1 MGLKEYVIKRIIIT
15 ILLVWIIATVNFLIF
30 NALPGTSLQ
39 RYVVRSLSGGGEA
52 ITPEE
57 IDALKRM
64 FGFGLPLHEKYA
76 VYLRSMFT
84 FNFGYS
90 FHQGKVVD
98 SIADHL
104 PNTLILMGTSE
115 MMAITFGILLGVIV
129 AYKRGSFLDSTV
141 VTSSLLAYSVP
152 VFWLGW
158 ILLNSFSVSLGWFPI
173 QGHSPTTWG
182 FNPPGPLEYIVGRA
196 HHLVLP
202 ATTLFIFLVG
212 GWILL
217 ARATVL
223 ETITEDYVV
232 TAQAKGLK
240 TRTVLFK
247 HVLKNASLPLVTSV
261 ALTLGFLITGAIITE
276 TVFSYEGMGLLTI
289 RAIHDDDLPI
299 LQAIFFVI
307 SILVVLANF
316 AADLIYGIIDPRI
329 KYG

>member
-1 MGLKEYVIKRIIIT
+1 MGLKEYVIKRIFIT
-15 ILLVWIIATVNFLIF
+15 ILLIWVVATVNFLIF

-39 RYVVRSLSGGGEA
+39 RYVVRSLSGGSEGISTED
-52 ITPEE
+52 IEE
-57 IDALKRM
+57 LKRM
-64 FGFGLPLHEKYA
+64 FGFGLPLHEKYG
-76 VYLRSMFT
+76 VYLKSMFT
-84 FNFGYS
+84 LNFGYS
-90 FHQGKVVD
+90 FHCGKVVD
-98 SIADHL
+98 AIASHL

-129 AYKRGSFLDSTV
+129 AYKRGSLFDSTV

-158 ILLNSFSVSLGWFPI
+158 IILNSFSVSLGWFPI
-173 QGHSPTTWG
+173 QGFQPTAWG
-182 FNPPGPLEYIVGRA
+182 FNPPGPLEYIAGRI

-247 HVLKNASLPLVTSV
+247 HVLKNASLPLITSV

-289 RAIHDDDLPI
+289 RAINDDDLPV
-299 LQAIFFVI
+299 LQAVFFVI

>member
-1 MGLKEYVIKRIIIT
+1 MGLREYVIKRIIVT
-15 ILLVWIIATVNFLIF
+15 VLLIWVIASVNFVIF

-39 RYVVRSLSGGGEA
+39 RYVVRSLGAGEGMA
-52 ITPEE
+52 QEE
-57 IDALKRM
+57 IEELKRM
-64 FGFGLPLHEKYA
+64 FGFGKPLHEKYMI
-76 VYLRSMFT
+76 YLRSMFT

-90 FHQGKVVD
+90 FHQGKVVGAVMT
-98 SIADHL
+98 SL
-104 PNTLILMGTSE
+104 PNTLILMGISE
-115 MMAITFGILLGVIV
+115 IAAMIFGIILGVIV
-129 AYKRGSFLDSTV
+129 AYKRGSIFDSSV
-141 VTSSLLAYSVP
+141 VTGSLLTYSLP

-158 ILLNSFSVSLGWFPI
+158 IILNAFAVSLGWFPI
-173 QGHSPTTWG
+173 QGFQPTEWG
-182 FNPPGPLEYIVGRA
+182 FNPPGPLEYIFGRL

-202 ATTLFIFLVG
+202 ATTLFIFLMG

-276 TVFSYEGMGLLTI
+276 TVFSYGGMGLLTI
-289 RAIHDDDLPI
+289 RAIHDNDLPV

-307 SILVVLANF
+307 GILVVLANF

>member
-1 MGLKEYVIKRIIIT
+1 MGLKEYVIRRILIT
-15 ILLVWIIATVNFLIF
+15 LLLIWVIATVNFLIF

-39 RYVVRSLSGGGEA
+39 RYVVRSLSGGSSASSEQ
-52 ITPEE
+52 IE
-57 IDALKRM
+57 ALKRM
-64 FGFGLPLHEKYA
+64 FGFGLPLHEKYG
-76 VYLRSMFT
+76 VYMKSMFT
-84 FNFGYS
+84 FDFGYS
-90 FHQGKVVD
+90 FHQGSVSK
-98 SIADHL
+98 SIAKHL
-104 PNTLILMGTSE
+104 PNTLILMGTSQ
-115 MMAITFGILLGVIV
+115 MMAIIFGILLGVIV
-129 AYKRGSFLDSTV
+129 AYKRGSILDSTV
-141 VTSSLLAYSVP
+141 VTTSLLAYSVP

-158 ILLNSFSVSLGWFPI
+158 IMLNTFSVSLGWFPI
-173 QGHSPTTWG
+173 QGFIPTEWG
-182 FNPPGPLEYIVGRA
+182 FNPPGPLGYIAGRI
-196 HHLVLP
+196 HHLILP

>member
-1 MGLKEYVIKRIIIT
+1 MGLKEYVIKRIFIT
-15 ILLVWIIATVNFLIF
+15 ILLIWVIATVNFLIF

-39 RYVVRSLSGGGEA
+39 RYVVRSLAGGSE
-52 ITPEE
+52 TMSTQD
-57 IDALKRM
+57 IDDLKRM
-64 FGFGLPLHEKYA
+64 FGFGLPLHEKYG
-76 VYLRSMFT
+76 VYLKSMFT
-84 FNFGYS
+84 FNFGHS
-90 FHQGKVVD
+90 FHQGAVID
-98 SIADHL
+98 TIARHL

-115 MMAITFGILLGVIV
+115 MAAIIFGILLGVIV
-129 AYKRGSFLDSTV
+129 AYKRGGILDSTI

-158 ILLNSFSVSLGWFPI
+158 IMLNAFSVSLGWFPI
-173 QGHSPTTWG
+173 QGFQPTTWG
-182 FNPPGPLEYIVGRA
+182 FNPPNLPEYIVGRI

-289 RAIHDDDLPI
+289 NAIHDEDLPI
-299 LQAIFFVI
+299 LQAVFFVI